1 MIDETTAFCPHC
13 GYGQKTETSPF
24 GMKPGTILRGRYLAG
39 RMLGQGGFGITY
51 VGYDLTLEIKI
62 AIKEYFPSGSVT
74 RNSTVSN
81 QVQWNTTQFDREQ
94 WQAGCESFLKEARR
108 MAKLD
113 SLPGI
118 VRVRDTFPENQTAY
132 IVMDF
137 VEGETLKQ
145 KLMKT
150 GPMKYTECLR
160 MLRPLMESLGKMHRQ
175 GLVHRDISPDNIM
188 VQPDGSVCLLDFGA
202 AKDVSFQQNAASQQ
216 IAKKGFSP
224 LEQYREKGS
233 IGSWTDVYALCATI
247 YYCITG
253 KLVPEAL
260 DRLYED
266 ELTFDMFLA
275 EPLSEMA
282 VNTLRDGLK
291 LRSEERIQTIEELLG
306 RFDGMPDSG
315 KDMYSGSPEES
326 VPEKKEES
334 ESISQSQDTQPQQGD
349 AGTQY
354 PNNSNVE
361 QPEVQD
367 KKIKK
372 KVGIAAAVVVGLF
385 ILIGLMPGSNK
396 KEPVQ
401 PQPADS
407 EATADAGQAQGSED
421 TGNSLAEGETVRNS
435 ASNRLMEDNSAEYS
449 TSDSRYYGT
458 VLGSEISR
466 DSIATVTFTDTLD
479 AMADNA
485 WDVSKEQNSTVMA
498 WTEPRA
504 SEDQIFDLFI
514 GAEGKI
520 SSEDCSGLF
529 EAYHNVESI
538 EFNDCFDVSQTTNMY
553 CMFYECENLTQLDVS
568 GFDTSQVTDMG
579 AMFAK
584 CKSLTQLDVS
594 GFDTSRVTNMSGMF
608 NVCASLTRLDA
619 GNFDTSQVTAMSW
632 MFSECYSLS
641 ELNLNSFDTSQ
652 VTNMKCMFQ
661 SCNNLKELDLSSFD
675 TGRVT
680 DMAAMFSS
688 CSNLSELNI
697 NGFDT
702 SQVTDMSWMFYY
714 CANLTQLDVRSF
726 DTGKVETTENMF
738 TDCGITAIE
747 AGFAPEKSFNILM
760 KDDSAEWIQQVW
772 LGTVLGSEISRD
784 SIISITFLD
793 SLKDMPDTAWDVSQ
807 EHDGA
812 VMAWVRQSSRNE
824 EMLDLF
830 IGAEGGVAGNDCRG
844 LFEGYCNVESIEFN
858 HCFDTSQVTDMGNMF
873 NGCENLTQ
881 LDVSGFDTSQVT
893 NMAIMFNGCAN
904 LKSLDAG
911 NFETGQVTDMS
922 WMFSECYSLSELN
935 LNGFDTSQV
944 TNMRCMFQ
952 YCINLMELDLSSFDT
967 GRVTD
972 MTAMFSSCNNLS
984 ELNISSFDTSQVT
997 SMSFMFA
1004 FCGNLFELDLSNFD
1018 TGNVQDF
1025 EEMFKNTGL
1034 TAEGVNL
1041 KTE

>member
-1 MIDETTAFCPHC
+1 MGKTRCINCMQMIDETTAFCPHC

-94 WQAGCESFLKEARR
+94 WQAGCENFLKEARR

-253 KLVPEAL
+253 KLVPDAL

-266 ELTFDMFLA
+266 ELTFDVFLA
-275 EPLSEMA
+275 EPLSEAA

-291 LRSEERIQTIEELLG
+291 LRSEERIRTVEELLG
-306 RFDGMPDSG
+306 RFDGLPDSG
-315 KDMYSGSPEES
+315 KNMYSGSSEGT

-334 ESISQSQDTQPQQGD
+334 ESISQNQDVQQNVVYETQQNGQGAVREPQPQAYTAQTQFQDYTAQAPQPQVQGYTVQAPQTQFQGYTAQAPQPQPYSAQPQQGN
-349 AGTQY
+349 AGMQY
-354 PNNSNVE
+354 QNYSNGE
-361 QPEVQD
+361 QSEAQD
-367 KKIKK
+367 KKKRIKK

-385 ILIGLMPGSNK
+385 ILIGLIPDSD
-396 KEPVQ
+396 KEEIIQ
-401 PQPADS
+401 PQPDSQQADY
-407 EATADAGQAQGSED
+407 EAAADAGQAQSSED
-421 TGNSLAEGETVRNS
+421 TGAEAAVGESLADEETVRN
-435 ASNRLMEDNSAEYS
+435 ATSNR
-449 TSDSRYYGT
+449 
-458 VLGSEISR
+458 
-466 DSIATVTFTDTLD
+466 
-479 AMADNA
+479 
-485 WDVSKEQNSTVMA
+485 
-498 WTEPRA
+498 
-504 SEDQIFDLFI
+504 
-514 GAEGKI
+514 
-520 SSEDCSGLF
+520 
-529 EAYHNVESI
+529 
-538 EFNDCFDVSQTTNMY
+538 
-553 CMFYECENLTQLDVS
+553 
-568 GFDTSQVTDMG
+568 
-579 AMFAK
+579 
-584 CKSLTQLDVS
+584 
-594 GFDTSRVTNMSGMF
+594 
-608 NVCASLTRLDA
+608 
-619 GNFDTSQVTAMSW
+619 
-632 MFSECYSLS
+632 
-641 ELNLNSFDTSQ
+641 
-652 VTNMKCMFQ
+652 
-661 SCNNLKELDLSSFD
+661 
-675 TGRVT
+675 
-680 DMAAMFSS
+680 
-688 CSNLSELNI
+688 
-697 NGFDT
+697 
-702 SQVTDMSWMFYY
+702 
-714 CANLTQLDVRSF
+714 
-726 DTGKVETTENMF
+726 
-738 TDCGITAIE
+738 
-747 AGFAPEKSFNILM
+747 LM

-772 LGTVLGSEISRD
+772 QGTVLGSETSRD

-812 VMAWVRQSSRNE
+812 VMAWVEQSSHE

-830 IGAEGGVAGNDCRG
+830 IGAEGGVAGNDCEG

-858 HCFDTSQVTDMGNMF
+858 HCFDTSQVTNMGNMF

-893 NMAIMFNGCAN
+893 NMAIMFNNCAN
-904 LKSLDAG
+904 LKSLDVG

-935 LNGFDTSQV
+935 LNSFDTSQV
-944 TNMRCMFQ
+944 TNMKCMFQ
-952 YCINLMELDLSSFDT
+952 FCLNLAELDLSSFDT

-972 MTAMFSSCNNLS
+972 MAAMFSTCNNLS

-997 SMSFMFA
+997 SMSYMFA
-1004 FCGNLFELDLSNFD
+1004 YCGNLAELDLSSFD

-1025 EEMFKNTGL
+1025 EEMFKNTGF

-1041 KTE
+1041 KME